1 MTVYGAWQ
9 ARYSPSFPTFAN
21 GAYAPVQDGKM
32 DFRVFVHYDFVVNKK
47 TPSARRFLMRI
58 LLKIL
63 LFPVILLLSI
73 LVAVCRFLCAFSSM
87 ILGILAFVI
96 FAVALGT
103 MVLLGEFWE
112 GVKIVVLAWLISP
125 YGIPLFASFLVELVD
140 GLNSRLKA
148 I

>member
-1 MTVYGAWQ
+1 V
-9 ARYSPSFPTFAN
+9 R
-21 GAYAPVQDGKM
+21 
-32 DFRVFVHYDFVVNKK
+32 YDFAVNKK
-47 TPSARRFLMRI
+47 TQSARRFLMRI
-58 LLKIL
+58 LLKIF

>member
-1 MTVYGAWQ
+1 M
-9 ARYSPSFPTFAN
+9 
-21 GAYAPVQDGKM
+21 QDGKI
-32 DFRVFVHYDFVVNKK
+32 DIRVFVRYDFAVNKK

-58 LLKIL
+58 LLKIS

-73 LVAVCRFLCAFSSM
+73 LMAACRFLCAFSSM

-96 FAVALGT
+96 FAVALAT

-140 GLNSRLKA
+140 GLNSKLKA

>member
-1 MTVYGAWQ
+1 
-9 ARYSPSFPTFAN
+9 
-21 GAYAPVQDGKM
+21 M
-32 DFRVFVHYDFVVNKK
+32 DFRVFVRYDFAVNKK

-73 LVAVCRFLCAFSSM
+73 LVAVCQFLCAFSSM

-140 GLNSRLKA
+140 GLNSKLKA

>member
-1 MTVYGAWQ
+1 
-9 ARYSPSFPTFAN
+9 
-21 GAYAPVQDGKM
+21 VQDGKI
-32 DFRVFVHYDFVVNKK
+32 DIRVFVRYDFAVNKK

-58 LLKIL
+58 LLKIF

>member
-1 MTVYGAWQ
+1 M
-9 ARYSPSFPTFAN
+9 
-21 GAYAPVQDGKM
+21 QDGKI
-32 DFRVFVHYDFVVNKK
+32 DIRVFVRYDFAVNKK

-58 LLKIL
+58 LLKIF

-140 GLNSRLKA
+140 GLNSKLKA

>member
-1 MTVYGAWQ
+1 
-9 ARYSPSFPTFAN
+9 
-21 GAYAPVQDGKM
+21 
-32 DFRVFVHYDFVVNKK
+32 
-47 TPSARRFLMRI
+47 MRLI
-58 LLKIL
+58 LKIL
-63 LFPVILLLSI
+63 LFPIIVLLTI
-73 LVAVCRFLCAFSSM
+73 FVAACRFLCAFSTM
-87 ILGILAFVI
+87 ILGIIAFVI
-96 FAVALGT
+96 FAIALGT